1 MLRRCVEGKQAAA
14 GWPSWISAVAAEA
27 VQGWVPLGAESFEKL
42 EKVGQGTYS
51 SVLRERE
58 VAIGRLVALKKVWF
72 DREL

>member
-1 MLRRCVEGKQAAA
+1 M
-14 GWPSWISAVAAEA
+14 AAEV

-42 EKVGQGTYS
+42 EKVGQGIYS